1 MAPLGVIVLVSSVT
15 GSFSQAGIAT
25 AALGIGAALGGP
37 VTGWLTDVAG
47 QRAIGL
53 GTALVNASA
62 LVATALVVLGGG
74 GVVATAALAALTG
87 LASPQVGPLARVR
100 WSALLPGR
108 GHSDLLPTAM
118 AYEGGA
124 DETSYV
130 VGPALVGLLALV
142 GPPVLPLAAAAA
154 LTIGA
159 AVPFAM
165 HPTATAGR
173 RRSPRTA
180 TAPSGSAPLPVAAL
194 VVLGIVMT
202 AIGLVFGSTQTG
214 VTALAEA
221 SGHAGVAGLIYSVLG
236 VGSATAGLATA
247 WLPGRFTLDRRLS
260 AFAALLF
267 AGALAL
273 LAVRGVA
280 EAAIAMLIL
289 GVAVAPLLVTAY
301 AVAERIAPPARIA
314 TVITLLAS
322 GTVAGVALGAGAAG
336 PLVQTYGFPAA
347 LAVPAFAAALALVAA
362 IAGRRPVAAAL
373 DVAGRRREID
383 AVAITAETAAMTP
396 DSAVDSRTQSTVA
409 GAVGAGQ
416 SRYIRATTSSMS
428 GSITDKS
435 RNDAT
440 AAMRATSAPA
450 FAPSRRPNSRRRPSG
465 ETCSTVTPGP
475 TSPIAAVTASTSSCR
490 TPAPTGA
497 SRSTTTRRRDR

>member
-1 MAPLGVIVLVSSVT
+1 LLPRVAGPGLLVIAFLARLPAAMAPLGVIVLVSSVT

-47 QRAIGL
+47 QRTIGL
-53 GTALVNASA
+53 ATALVNACA

-74 GVVATAALAALTG
+74 GVVATAAFAALTG

-100 WSALLPGR
+100 WSALLPSR
-108 GHSDLLPTAM
+108 GHGPLLPTAM

-173 RRSPRTA
+173 RRTRHSATSPSA
-180 TAPSGSAPLPVAAL
+180 ASPSGSAPSGSAPLPVAAL

-202 AIGLVFGSTQTG
+202 AIGLLFGATQTG
-214 VTALAEA
+214 ITALAEA

-267 AGALAL
+267 AGALGL
-273 LAVRGVA
+273 LAIRGVVVA
-280 EAAIAMLIL
+280 SFAMLIL

-301 AVAERIAPPARIA
+301 AVAERIAPPARMA

-322 GTVAGVALGAGAAG
+322 GTVAGVALGAGVAG
-336 PLVQTYGFPAA
+336 PLAQAYGYPAA
-347 LAVPAFAAALALVAA
+347 LAVPAFAGALALLAGM
-362 IAGRRPVAAAL
+362 AGRRSIAAAL
-373 DVAGRRREID
+373 ESAARRREIIATD
-383 AVAITAETAAMTP
+383 LAAGP
-396 DSAVDSRTQSTVA
+396 VCGGDSRPAATIVVA
-409 GAVGAGQ
+409 AGQ
-416 SRYIRATTSSMS
+416 SR
-428 GSITDKS
+428 
-435 RNDAT
+435 
-440 AAMRATSAPA
+440 
-450 FAPSRRPNSRRRPSG
+450 
-465 ETCSTVTPGP
+465 
-475 TSPIAAVTASTSSCR
+475 
-490 TPAPTGA
+490 
-497 SRSTTTRRRDR
+497 

>member
-1 MAPLGVIVLVSSVT
+1 LLPRVAGPGLLVIAFLARLPAAMAPLGAIVLVSSVT

-25 AALGIGAALGGP
+25 AALGVGAALGGP
-37 VTGWLTDVAG
+37 VTGWLTDVVG
-47 QRAIGL
+47 QRIIGL
-53 GTALVNASA
+53 TTALVSAFA

-74 GVVATAALAALTG
+74 GVAVTVAFAALTG

-108 GHSDLLPTAM
+108 GHGELLPTAM

-173 RRSPRTA
+173 RRPRRTS
-180 TAPSGSAPLPVAAL
+180 PSGSAPLPVAAL

-214 VTALAEA
+214 ITALAEA

-247 WLPGRFTLDRRLS
+247 WLPGRYTLDRRLS
-260 AFAALLF
+260 AFSAVLF
-267 AGALAL
+267 AGTLGL
-273 LAVRGVA
+273 LAIRGVA
-280 EAAIAMLIL
+280 VAALAMLTL

-301 AVAERIAPPARIA
+301 AVAERIAPPARMA

-322 GTVAGVALGAGAAG
+322 GTVAGVALGAGVAG
-336 PLVQTYGFPAA
+336 PLAQTYGFPAA
-347 LAVPAFAAALALVAA
+347 LAVPAFAGALALLAGT
-362 IAGRRPVAAAL
+362 AGRRSIAAAL
-373 DVAGRRREID
+373 DTAVRRREIIATD
-383 AVAITAETAAMTP
+383 LAAEAVSGGGP
-396 DSAVDSRTQSTVA
+396 RPA
-409 GAVGAGQ
+409 GAIVAAAGQ
-416 SRYIRATTSSMS
+416 SR
-428 GSITDKS
+428 
-435 RNDAT
+435 
-440 AAMRATSAPA
+440 
-450 FAPSRRPNSRRRPSG
+450 
-465 ETCSTVTPGP
+465 
-475 TSPIAAVTASTSSCR
+475 
-490 TPAPTGA
+490 
-497 SRSTTTRRRDR
+497 

>member
-1 MAPLGVIVLVSSVT
+1 MSTRSAYRLLPRVAGPGLLVIAFLARLPAAMAPLGVIVLVSSVT

-47 QRAIGL
+47 QRTIGL
-53 GTALVNASA
+53 ATALVNACA
-62 LVATALVVLGGG
+62 LVATALVVLDGG
-74 GVVATAALAALTG
+74 GVVTTAAFAALTG

-100 WSALLPGR
+100 WSALLPSR
-108 GHSDLLPTAM
+108 GHGALLPTAM

-173 RRSPRTA
+173 RRTRHSANSPSA
-180 TAPSGSAPLPVAAL
+180 TSPSATSPSGTSPSGSAPLPVAAL

-202 AIGLVFGSTQTG
+202 AIGLVFGATQTG
-214 VTALAEA
+214 ITALAGA

-267 AGALAL
+267 AGALGL
-273 LAVRGVA
+273 LAIRGVVVA
-280 EAAIAMLIL
+280 SLAMLIL

-301 AVAERIAPPARIA
+301 AVAERIAPPARMA

-322 GTVAGVALGAGAAG
+322 GTVAGVALGAGVAG
-336 PLVQTYGFPAA
+336 PLAQAYGYPAA
-347 LAVPAFAAALALVAA
+347 LAVPAFAGALALLAGM
-362 IAGRRPVAAAL
+362 AGRRSIAAAL
-373 DVAGRRREID
+373 ESAARRREIIATD
-383 AVAITAETAAMTP
+383 LAAEPVCGGDPRPAAAI
-396 DSAVDSRTQSTVA
+396 VVVA
-409 GAVGAGQ
+409 GQ
-416 SRYIRATTSSMS
+416 PR
-428 GSITDKS
+428 
-435 RNDAT
+435 
-440 AAMRATSAPA
+440 
-450 FAPSRRPNSRRRPSG
+450 
-465 ETCSTVTPGP
+465 
-475 TSPIAAVTASTSSCR
+475 
-490 TPAPTGA
+490 
-497 SRSTTTRRRDR
+497 

>member
-1 MAPLGVIVLVSSVT
+1 VSTRSAYRLLPRVAGPGLLVIAFLARLPAAMAPLGVIVLVSSVT

-47 QRAIGL
+47 QRTIGL
-53 GTALVNASA
+53 ATALVNAGA

-74 GVVATAALAALTG
+74 GVVATAAFAALTG

-100 WSALLPGR
+100 WSALLPIR
-108 GHSDLLPTAM
+108 GHGELLPTAM

-130 VGPALVGLLALV
+130 VGPALVGLLALI

-165 HPTATAGR
+165 HPTATAGL
-173 RRSPRTA
+173 RRSRRTA
-180 TAPSGSAPLPVAAL
+180 TSPSSPALLPVAAPSGSVPLPVAAL

-214 VTALAEA
+214 ITALAEA

-267 AGALAL
+267 AGALGL
-273 LAVRGVA
+273 LAIRGVA
-280 EAAIAMLIL
+280 VAALAMLIL

-301 AVAERIAPPARIA
+301 AVAERIAPPARMG

-322 GTVAGVALGAGAAG
+322 GTVAGVALGAGVAG
-336 PLVQTYGFPAA
+336 PLAQAYGYSAA
-347 LAVPAFAAALALVAA
+347 LAVPAFAGALALLAGM
-362 IAGRRPVAAAL
+362 AGRRSIAAAL
-373 DVAGRRREID
+373 ETAVRRREIIATD
-383 AVAITAETAAMTP
+383 LAAEPVSGSEPRPASTIVVA
-396 DSAVDSRTQSTVA
+396 
-409 GAVGAGQ
+409 AGQ
-416 SRYIRATTSSMS
+416 SR
-428 GSITDKS
+428 
-435 RNDAT
+435 
-440 AAMRATSAPA
+440 
-450 FAPSRRPNSRRRPSG
+450 
-465 ETCSTVTPGP
+465 
-475 TSPIAAVTASTSSCR
+475 
-490 TPAPTGA
+490 
-497 SRSTTTRRRDR
+497 

>member
-1 MAPLGVIVLVSSVT
+1 VSTRSAYRLLPRIAGPGLLIVAFLARLPAAMAPLGVIVLVSSVT

-47 QRAIGL
+47 QRTIGL
-53 GTALVNASA
+53 ATALVNAFA

-74 GVVATAALAALTG
+74 GVVATAAFAALTG
-87 LASPQVGPLARVR
+87 FASPQVGPLSRVR

-108 GHSDLLPTAM
+108 GHSELLPTAM

-154 LTIGA
+154 LTIAA

-165 HPTATAGR
+165 HPTATAATTGR
-173 RRSPRTA
+173 RASRHA
-180 TAPSGSAPLPVAAL
+180 AAAPPAAAPLPVAAL

-202 AIGLVFGSTQTG
+202 AIGLVFGATQTG
-214 VTALAEA
+214 ITALAEA
-221 SGHAGVAGLIYSVLG
+221 SGRAGIAGLVYSVLG

-260 AFAALLF
+260 AFAAMLF
-267 AGALAL
+267 AGALGL

-280 EAAIAMLIL
+280 VAAIAMLIL

-322 GTVAGVALGAGAAG
+322 GTVAGVALGAGVAG
-336 PLVQTYGFPAA
+336 PLAEAYGFPAA
-347 LAVPAFAAALALVAA
+347 LAVPAVAGALALLAGAAGRRSIAAALETAVRRRVIIATDLAANAVSGGEPRPDAA
-362 IAGRRPVAAAL
+362 IVVA
-373 DVAGRRREID
+373 
-383 AVAITAETAAMTP
+383 
-396 DSAVDSRTQSTVA
+396 
-409 GAVGAGQ
+409 AGQ
-416 SRYIRATTSSMS
+416 SR
-428 GSITDKS
+428 
-435 RNDAT
+435 
-440 AAMRATSAPA
+440 
-450 FAPSRRPNSRRRPSG
+450 
-465 ETCSTVTPGP
+465 
-475 TSPIAAVTASTSSCR
+475 
-490 TPAPTGA
+490 
-497 SRSTTTRRRDR
+497 

>member
-1 MAPLGVIVLVSSVT
+1 VSTRSAFRLLPRVTGPGLLVIAFLARLPAAMAPLGVIVLVSSAT

-37 VTGWLTDVAG
+37 VTGWLTDIAG
-47 QRAIGL
+47 QRTIGL
-53 GTALVNASA
+53 ATALVNASA

-74 GVVATAALAALTG
+74 GVVATTAFAALTG
-87 LASPQVGPLARVR
+87 FASPQVGPLSRVR

-108 GHSDLLPTAM
+108 GHGELLPTAM

-142 GPPVLPLAAAAA
+142 GPPVLPIAAAAA
-154 LTIGA
+154 LTVGA

-173 RRSPRTA
+173 RRPRHA
-180 TAPSGSAPLPVAAL
+180 ITAPSDSAPLPVAAL

-202 AIGLVFGSTQTG
+202 AIGLVFGATQTG
-214 VTALAEA
+214 ITALAES

-267 AGALAL
+267 AGALGL
-273 LAVRGVA
+273 LAIRSVA
-280 EAAIAMLIL
+280 VAAIAMLIL

-322 GTVAGVALGAGAAG
+322 GTVAGVALGAGVAG
-336 PLVQTYGFPAA
+336 PLAEAYGFPAA
-347 LAVPAFAAALALVAA
+347 LA
-362 IAGRRPVAAAL
+362 
-373 DVAGRRREID
+373 
-383 AVAITAETAAMTP
+383 
-396 DSAVDSRTQSTVA
+396 
-409 GAVGAGQ
+409 
-416 SRYIRATTSSMS
+416 
-428 GSITDKS
+428 
-435 RNDAT
+435 
-440 AAMRATSAPA
+440 APA
-450 FAPSRRPNSRRRPSG
+450 FAGSLALLAGMAGRRSVGAALESAVRRR
-465 ETCSTVTPGP
+465 EVV
-475 TSPIAAVTASTSSCR
+475 AADVAAGAATDSVPQPRVATAV
-490 TPAPTGA
+490 G
-497 SRSTTTRRRDR
+497 TRQSW